1 MFTVILLIASISTW
15 HKRLRAGRHAMILL
29 GVNTDGNFLLQNW
42 RKKKQFVEC
51 SKAYLEACGAKA
63 VFVNDISHISSSLP
77 RMDGVYA
84 EAANVDHEDAYY
96 PEARMEQ

>member
-1 MFTVILLIASISTW
+1 
-15 HKRLRAGRHAMILL
+15 MILL

-42 RKKKQFVEC
+42 RKKKQFVGC

-84 EAANVDHEDAYY
+84 EVANVDHEDAYY